1 MCQPAKQIVL
11 ICCTNI
17 QRFFSFCCPAVG
29 ALLALVYFGNK
40 YLKGQF
46 QSRMWCLFLSFLLQ
60 TSTAFPIFT
69 FDSSPASPATPSY
82 AQLVKDV
89 QLPSDSFV
97 LCSSVKQARFED
109 FSFFSVAGNDHR
121 EWLKMRLQTKNKNDE
136 VKVALLWDDSFYRLG
151 KLQNPRLDFWYHICA
166 RVDLDAHEIEVAV
179 NGKLM
184 GKACKGNVTLT
195 NIPTKLEMILGVA
208 FGKPQFHG
216 SVSNIQML

>member
-1 MCQPAKQIVL
+1 
-11 ICCTNI
+11 
-17 QRFFSFCCPAVG
+17 
-29 ALLALVYFGNK
+29 
-40 YLKGQF
+40 
-46 QSRMWCLFLSFLLQ
+46 MWCLFLSFLLQ
-60 TSTAFPIFT
+60 ASTAFPIFT

-89 QLPSDSFV
+89 HLPNDSFI

-109 FSFFSVAGNDHR
+109 LSYFSIAGNNYQ
-121 EWLKMRLQTKNKNDE
+121 EWLKIRFQTFENE
-136 VKVALLWDDSFYRLG
+136 VKVGLVWDDSFYRLR

-166 RVDLDAHEIEVAV
+166 KVDLDAHEIEVAV

-195 NIPTKLEMILGVA
+195 NIPTKLEMKLGVA

-216 SVSNIQML
+216 SVSNIQMLADEGYPPSTFF